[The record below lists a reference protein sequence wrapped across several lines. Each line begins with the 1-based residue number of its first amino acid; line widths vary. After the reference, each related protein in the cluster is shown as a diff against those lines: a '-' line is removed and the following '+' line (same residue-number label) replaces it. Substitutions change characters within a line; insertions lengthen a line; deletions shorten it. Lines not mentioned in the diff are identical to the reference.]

1 MKNFG
6 FVILVLGL
14 MASAVVAQN
23 NPTVEIVLSQPTAHL
38 GEMITADIVVR
49 DAVNVGGLDIGITT
63 DDQCLRIVD
72 RQPGSYLPTE
82 SEQGAFS
89 ALSEMSDHA
98 TRFAAAL
105 VDRTKYVS
113 GDGVFYQ
120 VQLEV
125 TCETGTAALNF
136 TYAQVS
142 SYVDPSAEIIDVISY
157 DLSKNTL
164 NPINAQLTVSGQAAT
179 AEIQSTPDSVETV
192 TAVEL
197 TAEPETVVE
206 APVAPEESPVS
217 VDLIVA
223 LALLGIF
230 FLGLTFW
237 YFRRI
242 SSSDNEDE
250 DQE

>member
-1 MKNFG
+1 
-6 FVILVLGL
+6 
-14 MASAVVAQN
+14 
-23 NPTVEIVLSQPTAHL
+23 
-38 GEMITADIVVR
+38 MITADVVVR
-49 DAVNVGGLDIGITT
+49 NGVNVGGLDIGITT

-72 RQPGSYLPTE
+72 RQSGSYLPTE

-89 ALSEMSDHA
+89 ALSETSDHA

-113 GDGVFYQ
+113 GDGVFYR

-125 TCETGTAALNF
+125 ICATGTAALNF
-136 TYAQVS
+136 AYAQVS
-142 SYVDPSAEIIDVISY
+142 SYVDPSAEIIDVISF

-164 NPINAQLTVSGQAAT
+164 NPINAQLTVSGQATT
-179 AEIQSTPDSVETV
+179 AEIQSTADSGETV
-192 TAVEL
+192 TTVEPETSVEL
-197 TAEPETVVE
+197 TAEPEIVVE
-206 APVAPEESPVS
+206 APAAPAENPVS
-217 VDLIVA
+217 VVLIVA

-237 YFRRI
+237 YFRRM
-242 SSSDNEDE
+242 SANDDEE